1 MSTTIHVQMP
11 DAPCIKVVRTAT
23 AVYVNDSCKENGN
36 MNDLMKVDYSNE
48 RPTVLGRELHAVLEV
63 ETPYHIWF
71 PRMTEYGFTAGT
83 DYLEVMNK
91 NVQNPSGGRPST
103 NHQLTLDM
111 AKELCMIQRTDK
123 GKECRQYFLELERKW
138 NSPEIVMAR
147 ALQFSQKKVQELE
160 ATTAALLP
168 KAEYY
173 DALVDR
179 NGLMSIRQT
188 AQLLEVNEKQFIITL
203 MERGYLYRDARKRLV
218 PYAAK
223 NKGYFSVKEY
233 IAPNGNHTGVQ
244 TLVTA
249 CGRNHLLQLFG
260 KQTA

>member
-1 MSTTIHVQMP
+1 
-11 DAPCIKVVRTAT
+11 
-23 AVYVNDSCKENGN
+23 

-48 RPTVLGRELHAVLEV
+48 RPTVLGRELHAALGI
-63 ETPYHIWF
+63 ETRYNDWF
-71 PRMTEYGFTAGT
+71 PRMAEYGFEEGKDYCSILSNGDGFGKAATKT
-83 DYLEVMNK
+83 D
-91 NVQNPSGGRPST
+91 
-103 NHQLTLDM
+103 HQLTLDM

-160 ATTAALLP
+160 AATSEMKP

-179 NGLMSIRQT
+179 NGLMSLRDT
-188 AQLLEVNEKQFIITL
+188 AKLLEVGEREFIITL
-203 MERGYLYRDARKRLV
+203 MERGYLYRNPKKKLM

-223 NKGYFSVKEY
+223 NKGYFSVREY
-233 IAPNGNHTGVQ
+233 LNEQTGNAGIQ

>member
-11 DAPCIKVVRTAT
+11 EAPCIKVVRTAT

-48 RPTVLGRELHAVLEV
+48 RPTVLGRELHAVLGV
-63 ETPYHIWF
+63 ESNYTTWMN
-71 PRMTEYGFTAGT
+71 RMVEYGFSNGT
-83 DYLEVMNK
+83 DYIPILEDRSDGMPGK
-91 NVQNPSGGRPST
+91 PAT

-160 ATTAALLP
+160 AATSEMKP
-168 KAEYY
+168 KAEYF

-233 IAPNGNHTGVQ
+233 IAPNGNHTGIQ

-249 CGRNHLLQLFG
+249 CGRNHLLQVFG

>member
-48 RPTVLGRELHAVLEV
+48 RPTVLGRDLHAALEV
-63 ETPYHIWF
+63 QTAYKDWF
-71 PRMTEYGFTAGT
+71 PRMCEYGFVDGT
-83 DYLEVMNK
+83 DFCSILSE
-91 NVQNPSGGRPST
+91 STGGRPST

-233 IAPNGNHTGVQ
+233 IAPNGNHTGIQ

-249 CGRNHLLQLFG
+249 CGRNHLLQVFG